1 MSEST
6 FKFHLG
12 ISSLNFSDWPD
23 SSKRRRKIKE
33 NEKRKIE
40 NRKEKK
46 RKIFVLPP
54 TFEKSIVSN
63 PLKIPIL
70 K

>member
-40 NRKEKK
+40 NRKEE
-46 RKIFVLPP
+46 KIWKV
-54 TFEKSIVSN
+54 
-63 PLKIPIL
+63 KI
-70 K
+70 